1 MEFISPTHGKLSF
14 ERMFAQIV
22 QYMEEQRDQQYNL
35 IIGTD
40 SLLGD
45 DTCFVTAVVI
55 HRVGH
60 GGRYFYHRFRNRK
73 IESLR
78 QRILFETSLSLE
90 TASQIS
96 AQLAKNGYSELP
108 LEIHLDV
115 GDRGETKRI
124 IREVVGM
131 VQGSGYAAVTKPDS
145 YGASK
150 VADRETG
157 KMGVRPRPLPRP
169 KRTAG
174 AGQGDSAGGP
184 APNPAQAPRTEGES

>member
-1 MEFISPTHGKLSF
+1 MEFISPTYGRLSF
-14 ERMFAQIV
+14 DRMFQQLV
-22 QYMEEQRDQQYNL
+22 DYMREEPDQRYNL

-90 TASQIS
+90 TASQMS
-96 AQLAKNGYSELP
+96 AQLAGNGFSELP
-108 LEIHLDV
+108 VEIHLDV

-157 KMGVRPRPLPRP
+157 KSALRSRPNGRKAISPLSARPSQP
-169 KRTAG
+169 
-174 AGQGDSAGGP
+174 
-184 APNPAQAPRTEGES
+184 